1 MFGMGMPE
9 ILLILAIALIV
20 IGPKKLPDLA
30 KALGRALGEFK
41 SATSELKASMDVDP
55 GFKNVKSAF
64 DEINTDLKDSV
75 YDGTASDKFGQEST
89 PDEPQ
94 ETAAGEPDGNGNS
107 DSDPLD
113 KVKAAFDELNA
124 SEKEVDSKKDVPET
138 SRREAGDAD
147 KSSGTAADD

>member
-55 GFKNVKSAF
+55 GFKGVKSAF
-64 DEINTDLKDSV
+64 DELNTDLKESV
-75 YDGTASDKFGQEST
+75 YDSSPGAS
-89 PDEPQ
+89 
-94 ETAAGEPDGNGNS
+94 S
-107 DSDPLD
+107 DSAASPETEPANGPVTDEEADDPME
-113 KVKAAFDELNA
+113 KVKMAFDELNDSGEDTA
-124 SEKEVDSKKDVPET
+124 SQNDTVSEDRRPAGAGGKDSENT
-138 SRREAGDAD
+138 
-147 KSSGTAADD
+147 ADD